1 MAATTTSHFPT
12 EHDMGGDSSRDFEP
26 AVEQMKVEDPTNHQD
41 SPVFKAHKSLFI
53 WTLLLWFFS
62 LGALSIG
69 IALWVQAPRHIAFA
83 AAIYNCIVVSNS
95 LSLFLFARNIHLPY
109 YIF

>member
-1 MAATTTSHFPT
+1 MATTTSLLPAQH
-12 EHDMGGDSSRDFEP
+12 EMGGDSSRDFEP

-62 LGALSIG
+62 LGALCIG

-83 AAIYNCIVVSNS
+83 AAIYNCIVVSIS
-95 LSLFLFARNIHLPY
+95 LPLFLFCVKYLFAY
-109 YIF
+109 YVF